1 MLVAKIQSDLDS
13 GLKARNETV
22 VSTLRLLLSELHN
35 AKIAKGSDLTEE
47 ETTNLIMR
55 ETKKRRESI
64 EAFEKGNRADLVEK
78 EKAELVVLQSYLPK
92 QLSEKGITEIV
103 DSVINQLGAK
113 SKADIGK
120 VMGQVMAKVRGQADG
135 NLVSNIVRGRLS

>member
-1 MLVAKIQSDLDS
+1 MLLAKIQGDLDS

-47 ETTNLIMR
+47 ETTNLIIR

-78 EKAELVVLQSYLPK
+78 EKAELVVLQGYLPK
-92 QLSEKGITEIV
+92 QLSEKEIAEIV
-103 DSVINQLGAK
+103 DSVINQLGAR
-113 SKADIGK
+113 SGANIGK
-120 VMGQVMAKVRGQADG
+120 VIGQVMAKVKGQADG